1 MKKKLSA
8 AEIRELFD
16 AISLDMN
23 DDIDQDLGDMVGE
36 SFEKAIQ
43 RSRSVGG
50 ALEEPKAA
58 VLSPRLL
65 AIG

>member
-1 MKKKLSA
+1 MYDWAKFRRAKGAVKLH
-8 AEIRELFD
+8 LV
-16 AISLDMN
+16 LDH
-23 DDIDQDLGDMVGE
+23 
-36 SFEKAIQ
+36 
-43 RSRSVGG
+43 VGG